1 MIKIF
6 KVIVAGSRGFNNY
19 ELLES
24 KLTNI
29 LKGKHPN
36 IEIVSGIAKD
46 ADKLG
51 ERFA

>member
-1 MIKIF
+1 VIKIF

-19 ELLES
+19 ELLD
-24 KLTNI
+24 NI
-29 LKGKHPN
+29 LKGKYPN
-36 IEIVSGIAKD
+36 IEIVSGIAKG